1 MVVVDYS
8 KRAPSEKLKIIS
20 IGNSFDVPMEFTTIT
35 LVSSNELVVPIIP
48 TSMIFTKVLSTM
60 SRLVK

>member
-60 SRLVK
+60 PRLVK